1 MAVQHITVQYDVDN
15 SPLEQSKRL
24 AQELAK
30 SLGLSEAEAEKLN
43 KEFEQQS
50 GILQKLRLKEKLL
63 LDARERSNDPRQIR
77 RINQEIRQARRETQA
92 LTGETENHGKML
104 KNLAKLGVAAFAVSR
119 VASFGAELVRLN
131 DTQVKAEEKVKTA
144 IQSTNN
150 AAKLSFKELAREAS
164 ALQADTLFGDEDI
177 LNNATAQLLTFTNIA
192 GDNFKRTQ
200 AVALDLATVLDGDL
214 KSSSIQLGK
223 ALNDPVA
230 NLSALSRSGIQFS
243 EDQKKVIKELANTN
257 RLAEAQGV
265 ILDELERQY
274 GGQAK
279 AATVGA
285 GKLTQFSNKIGDL
298 KEGIGGLLIQGI
310 GPMVQGLND
319 LLFPLQK
326 ESDLLREQQTEVNVL
341 TGILLDNNSA
351 TETREEAIRMLNEIQ
366 PELVKGITA
375 QNVQEDILRQRLA
388 ATNQQFENRIRLALA
403 QEKVAA
409 LQKSLNEGVEAAVAA
424 EIRINKAFAERF
436 GVEAQRNTA
445 IEEQIR
451 IMRELNQG
459 NIEMEISMQMVENR
473 QDGLRAITEELSFA
487 QKGLVEVQGGAT
499 VAADSQAVAVEK
511 VEKATKKAS
520 KAVKQF
526 KIDIDSL
533 IEGFAEESPVEQVF
547 KPEKIADALPDM
559 EDIRPSL
566 DGFFMDIADYEP
578 ETGGLSMFEN
588 LFGSPE
594 EFFES
599 ALGTAQQ
606 VIGLIGQ
613 IQEAQNAKRMRDLDQ
628 QEAQELAMAGDNAK
642 QREAVEE
649 KFQKKR
655 QQLEEDAARK
665 RYQIALAEAIVQGA
679 LNVIKS
685 LANPAQAILAGFA
698 AAAQIAIIAATGP
711 GFKEG
716 GYTGDG
722 AFGDVAGPV
731 HRGEFV
737 IDGPTT
743 KAMGL
748 RGKSMA
754 DFKAMVSPMLISPA
768 IMQQMQLNQAGYTG
782 NLDQLGDRIVKG
794 ISREISR
801 LPVDVTVMD
810 EEGYRRFTGSVDTWK
825 FYLNNR
831 IHG

>member
-1 MAVQHITVQYDVDN
+1 
-15 SPLEQSKRL
+15 
-24 AQELAK
+24 
-30 SLGLSEAEAEKLN
+30 
-43 KEFEQQS
+43 
-50 GILQKLRLKEKLL
+50 
-63 LDARERSNDPRQIR
+63 
-77 RINQEIRQARRETQA
+77 
-92 LTGETENHGKML
+92 ML

-150 AAKLSFKELAREAS
+150 AAKLSFKELAREAE